1 MGVFLYENLDN
12 QITTTKMQDNTFS
25 LRLYRVLQYTN
36 TPFQTSL
43 PLCTVQTLRQLKL
56 SSIFYAGGFRLIQLA
71 MGTLSVQICSGR
83 RAGHVY
89 SVL

>member
-43 PLCTVQTLRQLKL
+43 PLGTVQTLRQLNL
-56 SSIFYAGGFRLIQLA
+56 SSIFDAGGFSDKR
-71 MGTLSVQICSGR
+71 
-83 RAGHVY
+83 
-89 SVL
+89 